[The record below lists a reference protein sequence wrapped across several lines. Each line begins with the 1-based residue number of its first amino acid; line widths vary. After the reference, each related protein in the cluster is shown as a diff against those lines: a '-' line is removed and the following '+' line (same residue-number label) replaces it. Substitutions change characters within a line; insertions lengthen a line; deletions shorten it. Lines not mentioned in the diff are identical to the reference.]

1 MSAIP
6 ELARVEQRNFWQ
18 TTTPALR
25 SYAGRALPD
34 AAEVVVIGGGLMG
47 LSAARRSAE
56 LGADTVLLD
65 AERLGFGAS
74 TRNGGMCHPGFK
86 HGVLQ
91 LIAEHGEAKGLAIY
105 QESVDA
111 YEHVHEL
118 CTTAID
124 ADFKATGG
132 LSLACAPSH
141 FAGMARSVE
150 GLRRAGIRAH
160 LVPQADLR
168 EEIAT
173 DAHAGAM
180 VNERYAGLN
189 PAKLTHGLAAL
200 AEAAGADLHDGVR
213 ALRVR
218 PQADGRV
225 VVETSRGPIIARHVI
240 AGTNGY
246 TGGVTPALRRR
257 LLPIRSYII
266 VTDPLPDDLARE
278 ISPRRRMFSDTK
290 NYLFYWRLTADNRM
304 LFGGRASMW
313 PTSTLRTA
321 AILQR
326 AMVALHP
333 QLRGARVAYTWGGNV
348 AFTYDRMPHVGRADN
363 VVYAVGCCGSGV
375 AIMPWLGRR
384 VAEWVGGGRPPELAA
399 LRFPLVPAPYEGR
412 AWFLPLAGEY
422 WKARDRIAARE
433 AGRRS

>member
-1 MSAIP
+1 MSTIP
-6 ELARVEQRNFWQ
+6 ELASVQERVFWH
-18 TTTPALR
+18 TTTPEVP
-25 SYAGRALPD
+25 SHAGRDLPD
-34 AAEVVVIGGGLMG
+34 VADVVVIGGGLMG

-56 LGADTVLLD
+56 LGASTVLLD
-65 AERLGFGAS
+65 ADRLGFGGS

-86 HGVLQ
+86 HGVLA

-111 YEHVHEL
+111 YEHVREV
-118 CTTAID
+118 AMAVD
-124 ADFKATGG
+124 ADFEAFGG
-132 LSLACAPSH
+132 LALAYAPSH
-141 FAGMARSVE
+141 VAGLARSVE
-150 GLRRAGIRAH
+150 GLRRAGIEAH
-160 LVPQADLR
+160 LVPKAELR
-168 EEIAT
+168 SEIGT
-173 DAHAGAM
+173 DAYAGGM

-189 PAKLTHGLAAL
+189 PAKLTYGLVGL
-200 AEAAGADLHDGVR
+200 AEAAGASLHDGVR

-218 PQADGRV
+218 PHADGRT
-225 VVETSRGPIIARHVI
+225 VVETSRGPIIARDLIV
-240 AGTNGY
+240 GTNGY
-246 TGGVTPALRRR
+246 TGGVTPGLRRR

-313 PTSTLRTA
+313 PTSVGRTA
-321 AILQR
+321 AILWR
-326 AMVALHP
+326 SMVELHP
-333 QLRGARVAYTWGGNV
+333 QMRGTRVAYTWGGNV
-348 AFTYDRMPHVGRADN
+348 GLTHDRMPHVGRMDGVA
-363 VVYAVGCCGSGV
+363 YAVGCCGSGV

-384 VAEWVGGGRPPELAA
+384 VAEWVGGGPAPELAA

-422 WKARDRIAARE
+422 WKTQDRLAARE
-433 AGRRS
+433 AAKRG